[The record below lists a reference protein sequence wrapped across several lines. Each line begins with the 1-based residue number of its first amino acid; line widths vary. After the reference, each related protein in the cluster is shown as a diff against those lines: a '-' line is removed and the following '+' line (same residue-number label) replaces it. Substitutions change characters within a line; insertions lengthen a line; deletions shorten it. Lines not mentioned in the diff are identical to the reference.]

1 MVHCCRMFNR
11 NRANHLFLYIFTTM
25 DPIYYYL
32 FGGTLLVF
40 GLLAWYLRGKNKKEL
55 MEEAMRQQQPAPAQ
69 KNVVRASQNPE
80 MLRLQLQAYERLI
93 ILCDRLDLTNLIGRF
108 QVNQLSAAQLQ
119 SQLIQTIKTEFEYNV
134 SQQMYVSATAWDAV
148 KNLKEQNI
156 FIINQLAAM
165 LPANA
170 NGMDLSK
177 KLVELLAQDENV
189 SLQPIVAGLLNS
201 EARQLMQG

>member
-1 MVHCCRMFNR
+1 MVHCLRMFNR

-40 GLLAWYLRGKNKKEL
+40 GLLAWYLRNKNKKEL
-55 MEEAMRQQQPAPAQ
+55 MEEAMRQQQAGIVQ
-69 KNVVRASQNPE
+69 KNVVRLSQNPE

-108 QVNQLSAAQLQ
+108 KVNQLSATQLQ

-165 LPANA
+165 LPG
-170 NGMDLSK
+170 NG
-177 KLVELLAQDENV
+177 N
-189 SLQPIVAGLLNS
+189 
-201 EARQLMQG
+201 

>member
-1 MVHCCRMFNR
+1 MVHCLRMFNR

-40 GLLAWYLRGKNKKEL
+40 GLLAWYLSNKNKKEL
-55 MEEAMRQQQPAPAQ
+55 MEEAMRQQQAGTVQ
-69 KNVVRASQNPE
+69 KNVVRPSQNPE

-108 QVNQLSAAQLQ
+108 QVNQLSATQLQ

-189 SLQPIVAGLLNS
+189 SLQPIVAGLLNT